1 MKSHIEMRQRG
12 LSLVELM
19 VALALGSF
27 LLLGVVNVFIT
38 SKESA
43 QVENSLARVQE
54 NGRFALDL
62 ISEDILS
69 TQYTG
74 CNSVAGNFIN
84 MAKNVDYEGV
94 RAYEL
99 VGTGSWSPTLP
110 ASPNKLA
117 TLSGVTRVG
126 SDLLHLQIAKPML
139 GTEVT
144 ANITPASTS
153 VPINN
158 NANCAAEQNS
168 LVLISSCVTANMFR
182 VTNTVSCNRATPV
195 NPASLEFSSS
205 GNDVTSIDPGYDRE
219 AEIMVFEDIEW
230 YVADTGRNKN
240 GYDVYALYKRIN
252 GGAAEEMI
260 EGVEH
265 MQLQF
270 GQRVGAATRYVSA
283 RDASLDWD
291 EVTSVRVAL
300 LIQSFEPIRDRN
312 DTATYRLLD
321 ESVDTS
327 TTTAQHSGGRAMRR
341 VFSTTTILRNT
352 AYDAGA

>member
-1 MKSHIEMRQRG
+1 
-12 LSLVELM
+12 M

-43 QVENSLARVQE
+43 KVENALARVQE

-84 MAKNVDYEGV
+84 MAKNVDYEGI

-99 VGTGSWSPTLP
+99 IGTGNWNPTLP
-110 ASPNKLA
+110 GAPNKLA

-139 GTEVT
+139 GTEVM

-158 NANCAAEQNS
+158 NANCAAEKDS
-168 LVLISSCVTANMFR
+168 LVLIASCVTANMFR
-182 VTNTVSCNRATPV
+182 VTNTITCSRASPV
-195 NPASLEFSSS
+195 NAASLEFGGS
-205 GNDVTSIDPGYDRE
+205 GNDITSIDPGYDRE

-240 GYDVYALYKRIN
+240 GIDVYALYRRVN
-252 GGAAEEMI
+252 GTAAEEMI

-270 GQRVGAATRYVSA
+270 GQRVGAATRYVGA
-283 RDASLDWD
+283 RDSSLDWD

-300 LIQSFEPIRDRN
+300 LIQSFESIRDS
-312 DTATYRLLD
+312 DDSATYRLLD
-321 ESVDTS
+321 ESVDS
-327 TTTAQHSGGRAMRR
+327 GTTTARHSGGRVIRR

-352 AYDAGA
+352 AYDVRT